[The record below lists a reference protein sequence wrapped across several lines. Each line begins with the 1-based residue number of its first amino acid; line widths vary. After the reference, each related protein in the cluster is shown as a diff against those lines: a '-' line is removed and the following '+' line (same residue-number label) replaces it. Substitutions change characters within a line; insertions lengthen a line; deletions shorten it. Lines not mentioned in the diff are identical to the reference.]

1 MSRISVAL
9 HSCVSA
15 RRQDQG
21 LTQQQLARMVGTSRQ
36 TVVEMERGNYN
47 PSTALALRLAVVLH
61 ARVEDL
67 FQLPET
73 ETAALLAQ
81 RVQQGSDLARGSS

>member
-1 MSRISVAL
+1 MSVTL

-15 RRQDQG
+15 RRQEQG
-21 LTQQQLARMVGTSRQ
+21 LTQQQLARMVRTSRQ
-36 TVVEMERGNYN
+36 TVVEMEGGNYN

-67 FQLPET
+67 FRLPET
-73 ETAALLAQ
+73 ETVALLAQ
-81 RVQQGSDLARGSS
+81 RAQHGTKPGEGSS